1 MPDSMGRGTVKQER
15 AIPCT
20 ALGEEDVEEQ
30 QTAEPSVDMDRQ
42 EPRDAGAAAPCPGTY
57 PWVALGSAFHISGF
71 LFLLP
76 PFVCDLFRAGPSPNT
91 CLYSD

>member
-1 MPDSMGRGTVKQER
+1 MVKQER

-20 ALGEEDVEEQ
+20 ALGNKDMEEQ
-30 QTAEPSVDMDRQ
+30 QTVEPDADVGRQ
-42 EPRDAGAAAPCPGTY
+42 EAGDGSAATLCPGTY
-57 PWVALGSAFHISGF
+57 PWIALGNAFHISGF